1 MFIGTE
7 SFQLLVQ
14 YLRLLY
20 GDSLVKSTGMTHQ
33 TVCKAMMPEVL
44 AVLVKHKSS
53 CLFRGYAAGSG
64 GGCCRPA
71 CPSRICCHSRQIR
84 HSFHYG
90 QSNRPNT
97 VHRLRR
103 QSRIVA
109 PPHTSKSQIVGG
121 FRICHVQRKFG
132 LQQSIGQLP
141 SPPHCKS
148 LCGRHG
154 YPHTNGCTAWKSD
167 SP

>member
-1 MFIGTE
+1 
-7 SFQLLVQ
+7 
-14 YLRLLY
+14 
-20 GDSLVKSTGMTHQ
+20 
-33 TVCKAMMPEVL
+33 MPEVL
-44 AVLVKHKSS
+44 AVLVSITP

-97 VHRLRR
+97 VARLCEAVSYCCPRLTLP
-103 QSRIVA
+103 S
-109 PPHTSKSQIVGG
+109 PKSVSG

-141 SPPHCKS
+141 SPPHCKVYAVGTAA
-148 LCGRHG
+148 LIQTDVLLGRVTLHNVSRCRVTCAAHH
-154 YPHTNGCTAWKSD
+154 PPPVSSSH
-167 SP
+167 PL